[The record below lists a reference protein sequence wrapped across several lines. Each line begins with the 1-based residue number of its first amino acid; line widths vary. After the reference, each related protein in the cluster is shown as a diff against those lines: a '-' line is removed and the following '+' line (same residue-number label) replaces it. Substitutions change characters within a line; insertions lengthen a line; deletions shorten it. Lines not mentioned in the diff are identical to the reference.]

1 MDPEVPAE
9 QGVGM
14 NKKQQELHAAG
25 KRAAY
30 KNQCDSVIVAPD
42 HTGEDNY
49 HVCGNAPAHMGSHS
63 SGSGYE
69 WDWNGVITERPGA
82 KG

>member
-1 MDPEVPAE
+1 MTTKAKIE
-9 QGVGM
+9 
-14 NKKQQELHAAG
+14 ELRAAG

-49 HVCGNAPAHMGSHS
+49 HVCGDKPGHMGPHG
-63 SGSGYE
+63 SGSGYA
-69 WDWNGVITERPGA
+69 WNWIGEITERPTR
-82 KG
+82 